1 MVTID
6 NLKMQKNANIYE
18 CKVCDFIAF
27 NKYNYNKHL
36 STIKHKNNENDNNDN
51 KKVVKNVKNEVNVF
65 VCEHCNKSYTYKS
78 GLSRHKKTCKFIIE
92 NSNDISCNNGSVIN
106 GNMIIKELKDIICQ
120 QQKQISELIPNIGSN
135 NNNNNNNNNN
145 TYNQKFNIHLFL
157 NEKCKDAIN
166 MSDFIK
172 SIEVSLQQLEFTRK
186 NGVVDGISNAIV
198 ENMNKLSL
206 YERPMHCTDIKR
218 ETLYIKDD
226 DNWKK
231 EENKD
236 KLKNVIEKASDKNF
250 NALNEWKNKNPDIS
264 NNESKQEYFT
274 QVISQIGKTNENIND
289 KIIKNL
295 CKETYIKNSN

>member
-6 NLKMQKNANIYE
+6 NKKMQKNAITYE

-36 STIKHKNNENDNNDN
+36 STLKHKNNENDNNDN
-51 KKVVKNVKNEVNVF
+51 KKVVKNVKNEINVF
-65 VCEHCNKSYTYKS
+65 ICEHCNKSYTYKS
-78 GLSRHKKTCKFIIE
+78 GLSRHKKTCKFIIQ
-92 NSNDISCNNGSVIN
+92 NNNDISCNNGSVIN
-106 GNMIIKELKDIICQ
+106 ENIIIKELKDIIFQ
-120 QQKQISELIPNIGSN
+120 QQKQISELIPNIGS
-135 NNNNNNNNNN
+135 NNNNNN

-231 EENKD
+231 EENKE
-236 KLKNVIEKASDKNF
+236 KLKAVIEKASNKNF
-250 NALNEWKNKNPDIS
+250 NALNEWKNNNPDIS

-274 QVISQIGKTNENIND
+274 QVISEIGKTNENIND

-295 CKETYIKNSN
+295 CKETYIKNCN

>member
-6 NLKMQKNANIYE
+6 NKKMQKNAITYE

-36 STIKHKNNENDNNDN
+36 STLKHKNNENDNNDN
-51 KKVVKNVKNEVNVF
+51 KKVVKNVKNEINVF
-65 VCEHCNKSYTYKS
+65 ICEHCNKSYTYKS
-78 GLSRHKKTCKFIIE
+78 GLSRHKKTCKFIIQ
-92 NSNDISCNNGSVIN
+92 NNNDISCNNSSVIN
-106 GNMIIKELKDIICQ
+106 ENMIIKELKDIICQ
-120 QQKQISELIPNIGSN
+120 QQKQINELIPNIGS
-135 NNNNNNNNNN
+135 NNNNNN

-231 EENKD
+231 EENKE
-236 KLKNVIEKASDKNF
+236 KLKAVIEKASNKNF
-250 NALNEWKNKNPDIS
+250 NALNEWKNNNPDIS

-274 QVISQIGKTNENIND
+274 QVISEIGKTNENIND

-295 CKETYIKNSN
+295 CKETYIKNCN

>member
-6 NLKMQKNANIYE
+6 NKKMQKNAITYE

-36 STIKHKNNENDNNDN
+36 STLKHKNNENDNNDN

-78 GLSRHKKTCKFIIE
+78 GLSRHKKTCKFIIQ
-92 NSNDISCNNGSVIN
+92 NNNDISCNNGSVIN
-106 GNMIIKELKDIICQ
+106 ENMIIKELKDIICQ
-120 QQKQISELIPNIGSN
+120 QQKQINELIPNIGS
-135 NNNNNNNNNN
+135 NNNNNNN

-231 EENKD
+231 EENKE
-236 KLKNVIEKASDKNF
+236 KLKAVIEKASDKNF
-250 NALNEWKNKNPDIS
+250 NALNEWKNNNPDIS

-274 QVISQIGKTNENIND
+274 QVISEIGKTNENIND

-295 CKETYIKNSN
+295 CKETYIKNCN

>member
-6 NLKMQKNANIYE
+6 NKKMQKNAITYE

-36 STIKHKNNENDNNDN
+36 STLKHKNNENDNNDN

-78 GLSRHKKTCKFIIE
+78 GLSRHKKTCKFIIQ
-92 NSNDISCNNGSVIN
+92 NNNDISCNNGSVIN
-106 GNMIIKELKDIICQ
+106 ENMIIKELKDIICQ
-120 QQKQISELIPNIGSN
+120 QQKQINELIPNIGS
-135 NNNNNNNNNN
+135 NNNNNNN
-145 TYNQKFNIHLFL
+145 TYNQKFNIHVFL

-231 EENKD
+231 EENKE
-236 KLKNVIEKASDKNF
+236 KLKAVIEKASDKNF
-250 NALNEWKNKNPDIS
+250 NALNEWKNNNPDIS

-274 QVISQIGKTNENIND
+274 QVISEIGKTNENIND

-295 CKETYIKNSN
+295 CKETYIKNCN

>member
-6 NLKMQKNANIYE
+6 NKKMQKNAITYE

-36 STIKHKNNENDNNDN
+36 STLKHKNNENDNNDN
-51 KKVVKNVKNEVNVF
+51 KKVVKNIKNEVNVF

-78 GLSRHKKTCKFIIE
+78 GLSRHKKTCKFIIQ
-92 NSNDISCNNGSVIN
+92 NNNDISYNNGSVIN
-106 GNMIIKELKDIICQ
+106 ENMIIKELKDIICQ
-120 QQKQISELIPNIGSN
+120 QQKQINELIPNIGS
-135 NNNNNNNNNN
+135 NNNNNN

-231 EENKD
+231 EENKE
-236 KLKNVIEKASDKNF
+236 KLKAVIEKASDKNF
-250 NALNEWKNKNPDIS
+250 NALNEWKNNNPDIS

-274 QVISQIGKTNENIND
+274 QVISEIGKTNENIND

>member
-6 NLKMQKNANIYE
+6 NKKMQKNAITYE

-36 STIKHKNNENDNNDN
+36 STLKHKNNENDNNDN

-65 VCEHCNKSYTYKS
+65 ICEHCNKSYTYKS
-78 GLSRHKKTCKFIIE
+78 GLSRHKKTCKFIIQ
-92 NSNDISCNNGSVIN
+92 NNNDISCNNGSVIN
-106 GNMIIKELKDIICQ
+106 ENMIIKELKDIICQ
-120 QQKQISELIPNIGSN
+120 QQKQINELIPNIGS
-135 NNNNNNNNNN
+135 NNNNNNN
-145 TYNQKFNIHLFL
+145 TYNQKFNIHVFL

-231 EENKD
+231 EENKE
-236 KLKNVIEKASDKNF
+236 KLKAVIEKASDKNF
-250 NALNEWKNKNPDIS
+250 NALNEWKNNNPDIS

-274 QVISQIGKTNENIND
+274 QVISEIGKTNENIND

-295 CKETYIKNSN
+295 CKETYIKNCN

>member
-6 NLKMQKNANIYE
+6 NKKMQKNAITYE

-36 STIKHKNNENDNNDN
+36 STLKHKNNENDNNDN

-78 GLSRHKKTCKFIIE
+78 GLSRHKKTCKFIIQ
-92 NSNDISCNNGSVIN
+92 NNNDISCNNGSVIN
-106 GNMIIKELKDIICQ
+106 ENMIIKELKDIICQ
-120 QQKQISELIPNIGSN
+120 QQKQISELIPNIGS
-135 NNNNNNNNNN
+135 NNNNNN

-274 QVISQIGKTNENIND
+274 QVISEIGKTNENIND

>member
-1 MVTID
+1 
-6 NLKMQKNANIYE
+6 
-18 CKVCDFIAF
+18 
-27 NKYNYNKHL
+27 
-36 STIKHKNNENDNNDN
+36 
-51 KKVVKNVKNEVNVF
+51 
-65 VCEHCNKSYTYKS
+65 
-78 GLSRHKKTCKFIIE
+78 
-92 NSNDISCNNGSVIN
+92 
-106 GNMIIKELKDIICQ
+106 MIIKELKDIICQ
-120 QQKQISELIPNIGSN
+120 QQKQISELIPNIGS
-135 NNNNNNNNNN
+135 NNNNNNNN

-231 EENKD
+231 EENKE
-236 KLKNVIEKASDKNF
+236 KLKAVIEKASNKNF
-250 NALNEWKNKNPDIS
+250 NALNEWKNNNPDIS

-274 QVISQIGKTNENIND
+274 QVISEIGKTNENIND

-295 CKETYIKNSN
+295 CKETYIKNCN

>member
-6 NLKMQKNANIYE
+6 NKKMQKNAITYE

-36 STIKHKNNENDNNDN
+36 STLKHKNNENDNNDN

-78 GLSRHKKTCKFIIE
+78 GLSRHKKTCKFIIQ
-92 NSNDISCNNGSVIN
+92 NNNDISCNNGSVIN
-106 GNMIIKELKDIICQ
+106 ENMIIKELKDIICQ
-120 QQKQISELIPNIGSN
+120 QQKQISELIPNIGS
-135 NNNNNNNNNN
+135 NNNNNN

-231 EENKD
+231 EENKE
-236 KLKNVIEKASDKNF
+236 KIKAVIEKASDKNF
-250 NALNEWKNKNPDIS
+250 NALNEWKNNNPDIS

-274 QVISQIGKTNENIND
+274 QVISEIGKTNENIND

-295 CKETYIKNSN
+295 CKETYIKNCN

>member
-6 NLKMQKNANIYE
+6 NKKMQKNAITYE

-36 STIKHKNNENDNNDN
+36 STLKHKNNENDNNDN

-78 GLSRHKKTCKFIIE
+78 GLSRHKKTCKFIIQ
-92 NSNDISCNNGSVIN
+92 NNNDISCNNGSVIN
-106 GNMIIKELKDIICQ
+106 ENIIIKELKDIICQ
-120 QQKQISELIPNIGSN
+120 QQKQISELIPNIGS
-135 NNNNNNNNNN
+135 NNNNNN

-231 EENKD
+231 EENKE
-236 KLKNVIEKASDKNF
+236 KIKAVIEKASDKNF
-250 NALNEWKNKNPDIS
+250 NALNEWKNNNPDIS

-274 QVISQIGKTNENIND
+274 QVISEIGKTNENIND

-295 CKETYIKNSN
+295 CKETYIKNCN